1 MKNRSIIALALITL
15 MSFSTIQLS
24 AYSQKTSKNTMQNK
38 PMPEPYSAKASS
50 YAKAT
55 KDATKGKQKKP
66 EYYRPGHSDGLQNWP
81 GKTIDAGANTGM
93 LPTNSSSPLM
103 GNDITF

>member
-1 MKNRSIIALALITL
+1 MKNRSIIAITIIALI
-15 MSFSTIQLS
+15 SFSAMQLAAYLNKTPQQTIQS
-24 AYSQKTSKNTMQNK
+24 KQSSKIRSKT
-38 PMPEPYSAKASS
+38 
-50 YAKAT
+50 
-55 KDATKGKQKKP
+55 KKP
-66 EYYRPGHSDGLQNWP
+66 EYYRPGHSDGLQNYP